1 MFYTCLSGRVPALK
15 KLSAAGANVNLLSPR
30 NRLAPIHVAAREY
43 GTGKPAKLPSP
54 LAIGR

>member
-43 GTGKPAKLPSP
+43 GTGISLPSP